1 MNFTVLCDKNR
12 YNTMLFQGYS
22 VAEFTK
28 QKLCLIFDKN
38 LYRLNS
44 IQFHL
49 YSTKQES
56 LQGDLNVQ

>member
-1 MNFTVLCDKNR
+1 
-12 YNTMLFQGYS
+12 MLFQGYS

-49 YSTKQES
+49 YSTKTQQQAPRGALYRRLSSYNNTE
-56 LQGDLNVQ
+56 QT